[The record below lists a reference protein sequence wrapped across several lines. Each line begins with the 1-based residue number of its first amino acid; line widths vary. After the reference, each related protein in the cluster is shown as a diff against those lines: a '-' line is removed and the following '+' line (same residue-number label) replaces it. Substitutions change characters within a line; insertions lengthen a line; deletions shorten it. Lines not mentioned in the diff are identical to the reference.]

1 MDNTNVN
8 SGIKGGLQAYLED
21 SFPMLLWIGCT
32 NQKSALCFKHVLPNY
47 QNVSNANI
55 FLLNLWKYFKYQTLA
70 MNLLQECS
78 KIYGNISSVVPVCPS
93 TTRWTAHDRAC
104 MVVIKNLQA
113 TLQALSTCYNERKE
127 AEALG
132 LFIQAV
138 SPYNISTI
146 LMLLEVLSAI
156 TPLTLCLQKSQNK
169 ICLADIPNHL
179 ETSSLKLNDVR
190 TMTET
195 RKFLTEQNFRELVQ
209 IAEEQTSSLPTTNRL
224 RAEKFDFTEFSEE
237 LLPKFI
243 GDFQAELNEA
253 FVQIQFWK
261 SFSVFDLQ
269 NLPRKLS
276 ELQTYRIKE
285 METLINHYGSVQKS
299 SKFGQVHYQGPDIS
313 ADESMAEFAGFKYL
327 IYTKCKEQ
335 QQFPDQIFNFH
346 RLWLLLSKH
355 DVHKEIYP
363 NCFKLFKLLM
373 IFPLSAT
380 CVERLFSKM
389 KIVKNGLRN
398 SLLNATLE
406 SLLLITT
413 ESPKAGFE
421 DDVLEQF
428 VDELKIRNLNMRLK
442 I

>member
-1 MDNTNVN
+1 
-8 SGIKGGLQAYLED
+8 
-21 SFPMLLWIGCT
+21 
-32 NQKSALCFKHVLPNY
+32 
-47 QNVSNANI
+47 
-55 FLLNLWKYFKYQTLA
+55 

-78 KIYGNISSVVPVCPS
+78 EIYGNISSVVPVCPS

-104 MVVIKNLQA
+104 MVVFKNFQA
-113 TLQALSTCYNERKE
+113 ILQALSTCYNERKE

-138 SPYNISTI
+138 SPCNISTI
-146 LMLLEVLSAI
+146 LMLLEVFSAI
-156 TPLTLCLQKSQNK
+156 TPLRLCLQKSQDK

-209 IAEEQTSSLPTTNRL
+209 IAEEQTSSLPTASRL
-224 RAEKFDFTEFSEE
+224 HAEKFDFTEFSEE
-237 LLPKFI
+237 LFPQFI
-243 GDFQAELNEA
+243 GDFQAGLNEA
-253 FVQIQFWK
+253 FAQIQFWK
-261 SFSVFDLQ
+261 SFSVFDPQ

-276 ELQTYRIKE
+276 ELQTYGIKE

-327 IYTKCKEQ
+327 IYTKRKEQ
-335 QQFPDQIFNFH
+335 EQQFPDQIFNSH
-346 RLWLLLSKH
+346 RLWLLLSKN

-373 IFPLSAT
+373 IFPLSAAF
-380 CVERLFSKM
+380 VERLFSKM
-389 KIVKNGLRN
+389 KIVKNRLRN
-398 SLLNATLE
+398 SLSNATLE
-406 SLLLITT
+406 SLLLIAT

-428 VDELKIRNLNMRLK
+428 VDELKKRNPKMRLK

>member
-1 MDNTNVN
+1 
-8 SGIKGGLQAYLED
+8 
-21 SFPMLLWIGCT
+21 
-32 NQKSALCFKHVLPNY
+32 
-47 QNVSNANI
+47 
-55 FLLNLWKYFKYQTLA
+55 

-78 KIYGNISSVVPVCPS
+78 EIYGNISSVVPVCPS
-93 TTRWTAHDRAC
+93 TTHWIAHDRAC
-104 MVVIKNLQA
+104 MVVFKNFQA
-113 TLQALSTCYNERKE
+113 ILQALSTCYNEKRKE

-138 SPYNISTI
+138 SPCNISTI
-146 LMLLEVLSAI
+146 LMLLEVFSAI
-156 TPLTLCLQKSQNK
+156 TPLILCLQKSQDK

-179 ETSSLKLNDVR
+179 ETSSLKLNDFR
-190 TMTET
+190 TMKET
-195 RKFLTEQNFRELVQ
+195 TKFLTEQNFRELVQ
-209 IAEEQTSSLPTTNRL
+209 IAEEQTSSLPTASRL
-224 RAEKFDFTEFSEE
+224 RAEKFDFAEFSEE
-237 LLPKFI
+237 LFPKFI

-261 SFSVFDLQ
+261 SFSVFDPQ

-276 ELQTYRIKE
+276 ELQTYGIKQ
-285 METLINHYGSVQKS
+285 METLINHYGSIQKS
-299 SKFGQVHYQGPDIS
+299 SKFGQVHYQGPDML

-335 QQFPDQIFNFH
+335 EQQFPDQIFNSH
-346 RLWLLLSKH
+346 RLWLLLLKN

-373 IFPLSAT
+373 IFPLSAA

-389 KIVKNGLRN
+389 KIVKNRLHN
-398 SLLNATLE
+398 SLSNTTLE
-406 SLLLITT
+406 SWLLIAT

-428 VDELKIRNLNMRLK
+428 VDELKKRNPNMRLK